1 MATSS
6 SRDKVRDHRARM
18 RAQGMK
24 LVQMWVP
31 DMNSPAFRAEARRQS
46 RLVASSPHAAED
58 QAFLDSLSEF

>member
-1 MATSS
+1 VATSS

-31 DMNSPAFRAEARRQS
+31 DTSSPTFRAEARRQS
-46 RLVASSPHAAED
+46 RLIASSPHETED
-58 QAFLDSLSEF
+58 QAFLDSISEF